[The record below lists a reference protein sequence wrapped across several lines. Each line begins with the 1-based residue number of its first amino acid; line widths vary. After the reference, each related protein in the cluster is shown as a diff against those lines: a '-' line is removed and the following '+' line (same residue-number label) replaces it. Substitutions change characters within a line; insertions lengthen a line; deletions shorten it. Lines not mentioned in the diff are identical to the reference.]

1 MFGAETA
8 ESSDRGGRRFSHPGV
23 GVDDNAAYPIE
34 KEWFPQPE
42 GGREKGTV
50 MTSDF
55 GPARLIPAAEEK
67 SRRWDP
73 QTASGKPD
81 TRYSSKFGEYVKTEM
96 TEKWMVS
103 GVRRGVDP
111 RNSKGGTI
119 D

>member
-1 MFGAETA
+1 LFGAETA
-8 ESSDRGGRRFSHPGV
+8 ESSDRGARRFSRPGV
-23 GVDDNAAYPIE
+23 GVDETAAYPIE

-42 GGREKGTV
+42 GAREKGSL

-55 GPARLIPAAEEK
+55 LPARLIPAAEEK
-67 SRRWDP
+67 SRRWDL

-81 TRYSSKFGEYVKTEM
+81 TRYSSYFGENVKTEM
-96 TEKWMVS
+96 TEKSMVS